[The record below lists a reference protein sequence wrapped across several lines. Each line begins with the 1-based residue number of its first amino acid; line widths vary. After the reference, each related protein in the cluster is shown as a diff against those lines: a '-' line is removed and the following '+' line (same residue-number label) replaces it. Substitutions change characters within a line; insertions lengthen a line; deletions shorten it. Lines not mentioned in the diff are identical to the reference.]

1 MAALKIDVFNSGYL
15 PVPSALPVWP
25 EGWQATWPA
34 STSTLVSGERDGVLI
49 DALVTKDESQEL
61 VDWLTG
67 TGKNLTDV
75 YITHGHG
82 DHFFGLNTI
91 LETFPQARAVSLP
104 EIVPILAEQVTPD
117 WLQIW
122 ESFFPDQL
130 FEKPAVP
137 VALDS
142 PELKVEGHMLH
153 VLKLGQSDVPDST
166 AVHIPELETLLSGD
180 VIYNGIHCWTYQ
192 STPEDRMAW
201 IETVNEVEK
210 LGVKTIIAG
219 HSDPNAPDNDASRM
233 IDATR
238 RYLLDFN
245 EAVASSSTGDEV
257 VSNMTAKYPQLG
269 NPYTLWLGAYT
280 QTYAD

>member
-1 MAALKIDVFNSGYL
+1 MAALNIDVFNSGYL

-49 DALVTKDESQEL
+49 DALVTKDESREL
-61 VDWLTG
+61 ADWLTG

-91 LETFPQARAVSLP
+91 LATFPHARAVSLP
-104 EIVPILAEQVTPD
+104 EIVPVLAEQTTPD

-122 ESFFPDQL
+122 ESFFPGQL
-130 FEKPAVP
+130 FDKPAVP
-137 VALDS
+137 VPLDR
-142 PELKVEGHMLH
+142 PELKVEGHTVR

-180 VIYNGIHCWTYQ
+180 IIYNGIHCWTYQ
-192 STPEDRMAW
+192 STPADRVAW

-210 LGVKTIIAG
+210 LRVKTIIAG
-219 HSDPNAPDNDASRM
+219 HSDPNAPDNDAARM

-238 RYLLDFN
+238 QYLLDFD
-245 EAVASSSTGDEV
+245 EAVASSSAGEEV
-257 VSNMTAKYPQLG
+257 VSKMTAKYPQLG
-269 NPYTLWLGAYT
+269 NPYTLWLGAYS
-280 QTYAD
+280 QTYAN

>member
-1 MAALKIDVFNSGYL
+1 MAALNIDVFNSGYL
-15 PVPSALPVWP
+15 PIPSALPVWP

-34 STSTLVSGERDGVLI
+34 STSILVSGERDGVLI
-49 DALVTKDESQEL
+49 DALVTKDESREL
-61 VDWLTG
+61 ADWLTG

-91 LETFPQARAVSLP
+91 LETFPHARAVSLP
-104 EIVPILAEQVTPD
+104 EIVPALADQATPD

-122 ESFFPDQL
+122 ESFFPGQL

-137 VALDS
+137 VPLES
-142 PELKVEGHMLH
+142 PELKVEGHTLR
-153 VLKLGQSDVPDST
+153 VLELGQSDVPDSS
-166 AVHIPELETLLSGD
+166 AIHIPELETLVAGD
-180 VIYNGIHCWTYQ
+180 VVYNGIHCWTYQ
-192 STPEDRMAW
+192 STPADRMAW

-219 HSDPNAPDNDASRM
+219 HSDPNAPDNDAARM

-238 RYLLDFN
+238 QYLLDFN
-245 EAVASSSTGDEV
+245 EAVASSSAGEEV
-257 VSNMTAKYPQLG
+257 VSKMTAKYPQLG

-280 QTYAD
+280 QTYAN

>member
-1 MAALKIDVFNSGYL
+1 MAALNIDVFNSGYL

-49 DALVTKDESQEL
+49 DALVTKDESREL
-61 VDWLTG
+61 ADWLTG

-75 YITHGHG
+75 YITHAHG

-91 LETFPQARAVSLP
+91 LETFPQARAVALP
-104 EIVPILAEQVTPD
+104 EVVPGLAEQATPD

-122 ESFFPDQL
+122 ESFFPGQL

-142 PELKVEGHMLH
+142 PELAVEGHTLN
-153 VLKLGQSDVPDST
+153 VLKLGQSDLADST

-180 VIYNGIHCWTYQ
+180 IIYNGIHCWTYQ
-192 STPEDRMAW
+192 STPADRIAW

-219 HSDPNAPDNDASRM
+219 HSDPNAPDNDAARL

-238 RYLLDFN
+238 QYLLDFN
-245 EAVASSSTGDEV
+245 EAVGSSSGGEEV
-257 VSNMTAKYPQLG
+257 VSKMTAKYPQLG

>member
-1 MAALKIDVFNSGYL
+1 MAALNIDVFNSGYL
-15 PVPSALPVWP
+15 PIPSALPVWP

-34 STSTLVSGERDGVLI
+34 STSILVSGERDGVLI
-49 DALVTKDESQEL
+49 DALVTKDESREL
-61 VDWLTG
+61 ADWLTG

-91 LETFPQARAVSLP
+91 LETFPHARAVSLP
-104 EIVPILAEQVTPD
+104 EIVPALADQATPD

-122 ESFFPDQL
+122 ESFFPGQL

-137 VALDS
+137 VPLES
-142 PELKVEGHMLH
+142 PELKVEGHTLR
-153 VLKLGQSDVPDST
+153 VLELGQSDVPDSSV
-166 AVHIPELETLLSGD
+166 VHTPELETLVAGD
-180 VIYNGIHCWTYQ
+180 VVYNGIHCWTYQ
-192 STPEDRMAW
+192 STPADRMAW

-219 HSDPNAPDNDASRM
+219 HSDPNAPDNDAARM

-238 RYLLDFN
+238 QYLLDFN
-245 EAVASSSTGDEV
+245 EAVASSSAGEEV
-257 VSNMTAKYPQLG
+257 VSKMTAKYPQLG

-280 QTYAD
+280 QTYAN

>member
-1 MAALKIDVFNSGYL
+1 MAALNIDVFNSGYL
-15 PVPSALPVWP
+15 PIPSALPVWP

-34 STSTLVSGERDGVLI
+34 STSILVSGERDGVLI
-49 DALVTKDESQEL
+49 DALVTKDESREL
-61 VDWLTG
+61 ADWLTG

-91 LETFPQARAVSLP
+91 LETFPHARAVSLP
-104 EIVPILAEQVTPD
+104 EIVPALADQATPD

-122 ESFFPDQL
+122 ESFFPGQL

-137 VALDS
+137 VPLES
-142 PELKVEGHMLH
+142 PELKVEGHTLR
-153 VLKLGQSDVPDST
+153 VLELGQSDVPDSS
-166 AVHIPELETLLSGD
+166 AIHVPELETLVAGD
-180 VIYNGIHCWTYQ
+180 VVYNGIHCWTYQ
-192 STPEDRMAW
+192 STPADRMAW

-219 HSDPNAPDNDASRM
+219 HSDPNAPDNDAARM

-238 RYLLDFN
+238 QYLLDFN
-245 EAVASSSTGDEV
+245 EAVASSSAGEEV
-257 VSNMTAKYPQLG
+257 VSKMTAKYPQLG

-280 QTYAD
+280 QTYAN

>member
-1 MAALKIDVFNSGYL
+1 MAPLNIDVFNSGYL

-34 STSTLVSGERDGVLI
+34 STSILVSGERDGVLI
-49 DALVTKDESQEL
+49 DALVTKDESREL
-61 VDWLTG
+61 ADWLTG

-91 LETFPQARAVSLP
+91 LETFPHARAVSLP
-104 EIVPILAEQVTPD
+104 EIVPALADQATPD

-122 ESFFPDQL
+122 ESFFPGQL

-137 VALDS
+137 VPLES
-142 PELKVEGHMLH
+142 PELKVEGHTLR
-153 VLKLGQSDVPDST
+153 VLELGQSDVPDSSV
-166 AVHIPELETLLSGD
+166 VHTPELETLVAGD
-180 VIYNGIHCWTYQ
+180 VVYNGIHCWTYQ
-192 STPEDRMAW
+192 STPADRMAW

-219 HSDPNAPDNDASRM
+219 HSDPNAPDNDAARM

-238 RYLLDFN
+238 QYLLDFN
-245 EAVASSSTGDEV
+245 EAVASSSAGEEV
-257 VSNMTAKYPQLG
+257 VSKMTAKYPQLG

-280 QTYAD
+280 QTYAN

>member
-1 MAALKIDVFNSGYL
+1 MAALNIDVFNSGYL

-25 EGWQATWPA
+25 ESWQATWPA

-49 DALVTKDESQEL
+49 DALVTKDESREL
-61 VDWLTG
+61 ADWLTG

-104 EIVPILAEQVTPD
+104 EIVPVLAEQATPD
-117 WLQIW
+117 WLQVW

-142 PELKVEGHMLH
+142 PELKVEGHTLH
-153 VLKLGQSDVPDST
+153 VLKLGQSDVQDST

-192 STPEDRMAW
+192 STPADRTAW

-219 HSDPNAPDNDASRM
+219 HSDPNAPDNDAARM

-238 RYLLDFN
+238 QYLLDFN
-245 EAVASSSTGDEV
+245 EVVASSSAGDEV
-257 VSNMTAKYPQLG
+257 VSKMTAKYPQLG

-280 QTYAD
+280 QAYAD